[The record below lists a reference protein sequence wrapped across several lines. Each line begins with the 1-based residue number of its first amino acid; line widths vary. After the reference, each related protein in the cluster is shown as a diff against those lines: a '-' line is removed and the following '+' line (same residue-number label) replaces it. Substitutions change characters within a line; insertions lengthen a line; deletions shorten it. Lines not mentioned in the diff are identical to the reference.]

1 MTAADER
8 SRTAVERVR
17 ATYATIDAVERPE
30 IWIFLRPLA
39 DALADA
45 EAVDAAVHAGA
56 ELPLAGLT
64 AAVKN
69 NVDVVGLPTT
79 AGCPAYTS
87 TPALADAP
95 VVARL
100 RAAGAVIVGAT
111 NLDQFATGL
120 VGTRSPHGPVRDAR
134 RPERISGGSSSGSAV
149 AVALGLVDVAVG
161 TDTAGSGRV
170 PAALQGIVG
179 IKPTFG
185 VVPVV
190 GVVPACR
197 SYDCVTVFARD
208 LDTAEAA
215 IGVMAKAD
223 ERSTTRRFPPDA
235 PLAAPEV
242 PVVAVPRD
250 LPLLAQPWRAAFRR
264 ACERLANH
272 DVALKQ
278 IDLEPFLEVARLLY
292 DGGLVA
298 ERHEAVGAFIDA
310 HRSEVDPIVGEI
322 ISAAGTV
329 PATTLLRDRVRLAE
343 LTATALAELGDCDAL
358 LIPTTTDHP
367 TIDDVARD
375 PIAVNSRLGTYTNF
389 CNLMDLCAVA
399 VPAGTAGDDEF
410 GVSVIAR
417 SGGDA
422 VALDIARLVI
432 QSSASVAV
440 QHAAAA
446 NVGSSL
452 PPWPAHAGLSVTPLL
467 VVGAHLR
474 GQPLACQ
481 LTDRGARWVGPVRTA
496 PLYRLARLNTAPPK
510 PGMVRVG
517 PDEGAAIGGELWLMS
532 TAMLGDFLA
541 SLPAPMALG
550 PVTLADG
557 TEVVGFGC
565 AMDAW
570 RDGEDITH
578 HGDWPTYLR
587 HMESTVGSTQ
597 SDTAR
602 V

>member
-8 SRTAVERVR
+8 SGEEQTAAARVR
-17 ATYATIDAVERPE
+17 ATYAAIDAVGRPE

-45 EAVDAAVHAGA
+45 KAVDAAVHAGA

-69 NVDVVGLPTT
+69 NVDVAGLPTT
-79 AGCPAYTS
+79 AGCPGYAS
-87 TPALADAP
+87 TPAPADAP

-100 RAAGAVIVGAT
+100 REAGAVIVGAT

-185 VVPVV
+185 VIPAD

-215 IGVMAKAD
+215 IGVMAGGA
-223 ERSTTRRFPPDA
+223 RSFPPDA
-235 PLAAPEV
+235 PLAAPDA
-242 PVVAVPRD
+242 PVVAVPRE
-250 LPLLAQPWRAAFRR
+250 LPALSQPWRAAFDS
-264 ACERLANH
+264 ACARLTNH
-272 DVALKQ
+272 RVALKQ
-278 IDLEPFLEVARLLY
+278 IDLEPFLEAARLLY

-298 ERHEAVGAFIDA
+298 ERHEAVGAFVDA
-310 HRSEVDPIVGEI
+310 HPSEVDPIVGGI

-329 PATTLLRDRVRLAE
+329 PATTLLRDRVRLAK
-343 LTATALAELGDCDAL
+343 LTETALTELGDCDAL

-367 TIDDVARD
+367 TIADVARE
-375 PIAVNSRLGTYTNF
+375 PVAVNSRLGTYTNF

-399 VPAGTAGDDEF
+399 VPSGTAGTDQF
-410 GVSVIAR
+410 GVSVVAR
-417 SGGDA
+417 SGADA
-422 VALDIARLVI
+422 VALDIARLVVH
-432 QSSASVAV
+432 QSASVATAG
-440 QHAAAA
+440 AATLRGGAPQA
-446 NVGSSL
+446 
-452 PPWPAHAGLSVTPLL
+452 PWPARAGLAVTPLL

-474 GQPLACQ
+474 SQPLARQ
-481 LTDRGARWVGPVRTA
+481 LTRRGARWMGAVHTA
-496 PLYRLARLNTAPPK
+496 PLYRLARLNTTPPK
-510 PGMVRVG
+510 PGLVCVG
-517 PDEGAAIGGELWLMS
+517 PDEGTAIGGELWLLS
-532 TAMLGDFLA
+532 AAMLGDFLA
-541 SLPAPMALG
+541 SLPAPMNLG
-550 PVTLADG
+550 RVTLADES
-557 TEVVGFGC
+557 EVVGFGC

-570 RDGEDITH
+570 RDGEDISH
-578 HGDWPTYLR
+578 HGNWLTYLR
-587 HMESTVGSTQ
+587 YAKSGAP
-597 SDTAR
+597 SDAAR